1 MGTYMTSSGAD
12 WSTVQGASKKLK
24 RLHLVG
30 DEEGGC
36 RKHVKNKHGWF
47 YYFDIKPDL
56 KLSRT
61 NVRPQ
66 GKGSILLEKSY
77 RAQTSTIPSFTKD
90 TPFGHEIVNWLL
102 QSMAGGWQIK
112 MSRKSSVIK
121 VIEVHS
127 ILF

>member
-1 MGTYMTSSGAD
+1 MIIWDFQVNVAVV
-12 WSTVQGASKKLK
+12 STLK
-24 RLHLVG
+24 
-30 DEEGGC
+30 
-36 RKHVKNKHGWF
+36 KHGWL
-47 YYFDIKPDL
+47 YYFDVKPDL

-66 GKGSILLEKSY
+66 GKGSILLEKSH
-77 RAQTSTIPSFTKD
+77 RAQTSTIPSFTED
-90 TPFGHEIVNWLL
+90 TPFGHEIVNWL
-102 QSMAGGWQIK
+102 QSMAGGGKSK